1 MALIRPEA
9 LPRVTVPV
17 AGDSVLIDGATARS
31 ILVSDFLS
39 NLPQTINATKINGST
54 ANGVL
59 YNDAGGV
66 LQVAA
71 PTPIPNLTSGQRRQ
85 LRKIVNRVEQ
95 ITQADRLFFERFPA
109 RQHRVRLASQAE
121 IEERRILENL
131 PPIPDGL
138 RFFTVVRQIAPCIRM
153 RALVVAPGDA
163 ETDMPESRCRA
174 IFQQVAGRF
183 A

>member
-1 MALIRPEA
+1 MRELWQVLYYHSSTSVAMSLYGA
-9 LPRVTVPV
+9 LPNR
-17 AGDSVLIDGATARS
+17 
-31 ILVSDFLS
+31 
-39 NLPQTINATKINGST
+39 PQMF
-54 ANGVL
+54 
-59 YNDAGGV
+59 
-66 LQVAA
+66 
-71 PTPIPNLTSGQRRQ
+71 PTPCRTPGQRRQ
-85 LRKIVNRVEQ
+85 LEKIVDRVEQ
-95 ITQADRLFFERFPA
+95 MTQADRLFFERFPA

-131 PPIPDGL
+131 PLIPDGL
-138 RFFTVVRQIAPCIRM
+138 QFFIVVRQIAPCIRM